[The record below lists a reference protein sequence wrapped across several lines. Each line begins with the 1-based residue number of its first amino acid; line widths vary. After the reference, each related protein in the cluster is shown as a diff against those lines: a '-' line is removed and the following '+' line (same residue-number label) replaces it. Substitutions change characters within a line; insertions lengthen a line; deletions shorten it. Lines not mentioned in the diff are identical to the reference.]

1 MFQVRNF
8 LETIYVRLLRYKF
21 GWKKATQKIFNQRYI
36 MDQVRGSESCDKEQ
50 ESTDCLDEP
59 GYADKYHGKST
70 AQ

>member
-1 MFQVRNF
+1 
-8 LETIYVRLLRYKF
+8 
-21 GWKKATQKIFNQRYI
+21 

-70 AQ
+70 AQWFLQQSNYQSLGGKKVYFSSHYSNF